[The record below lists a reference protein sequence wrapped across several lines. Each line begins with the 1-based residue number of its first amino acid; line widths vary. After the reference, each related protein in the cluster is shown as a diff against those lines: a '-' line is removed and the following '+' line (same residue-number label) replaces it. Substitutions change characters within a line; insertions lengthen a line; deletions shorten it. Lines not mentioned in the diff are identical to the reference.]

1 VNGGIYNARWVKYQD
16 MDSLNNA
23 ANRLHNAS
31 LSVYIKPRDFGVLQ
45 YTTSHH
51 NSPTQHHM
59 QSTIETESTSMSE
72 IPPAHEGHRLLQTP
86 KIVVELCGHGDNPQ
100 VYRLNTQ
107 ISKGILQHFVFFL
120 AKTVQV
126 TQSATAKTLRL
137 CIPSTAYI
145 TEVEIPALEA
155 MITHLQHIA
164 AVNGD
169 WNAPLTFQNIEHDVR
184 LFRACKLLYMW
195 DWADQVGSRLV
206 QHMQD
211 FVLEIDEVQYL
222 CYAFACSD
230 EHDIINAMIANLVT
244 SRLEKKLDDEDWEWM
259 TWFFYTEL
267 IGTQIADWLHGIW
280 NEICLRIEQLGRQ
293 TAIDDEEQQWQM
305 QQQLQERRRR
315 RACLKRMVRRVKR
328 KLHCV

>member
-1 VNGGIYNARWVKYQD
+1 VYGEIYNVRWVKYQD

-31 LSVYIKPRDFGVLQ
+31 LSVYIKSRDFGVLQ

-72 IPPAHEGHRLLQTP
+72 
-86 KIVVELCGHGDNPQ
+86 
-100 VYRLNTQ
+100 
-107 ISKGILQHFVFFL
+107 

-145 TEVEIPALEA
+145 TEVEIPALEV

-169 WNAPLTFQNIEHDVR
+169 WNAPPTFQDIEHDVR

-230 EHDIINAMIANLVT
+230 EHDIINTMIANLVT
-244 SRLEKKLDDEDWEWM
+244 SRLEKKLDDEDWEWV

-328 KLHCV
+328 KLPCV